1 MSDND
6 TQSAKL
12 EKRKEILTELWAL
25 VGDPGQPGSVAVAAL
40 DRIARI
46 EDAYTPIK
54 VEVKKRFVSLAD
66 FYKGVASGVDVA
78 KDVKSER
85 QANDSV
91 PVFAPAPAE
100 PTAVKDEDDDED
112 FL

>member
-6 TQSAKL
+6 AQSAKL
-12 EKRKEILTELWAL
+12 EKRKEILNELWAL

-54 VEVKKRFVSLAD
+54 IEVKKRFVSLAD
-66 FYKGVASGVDVA
+66 FYKGVASGIDVA

-85 QANDSV
+85 HANDNV
-91 PVFAPAPAE
+91 PVFTPTPPE
-100 PTAVKDEDDDED
+100 PEKEDDDGEE

>member
-1 MSDND
+1 MSEND

-12 EKRKEILTELWAL
+12 AKRQEILKELWAL
-25 VGDPGQPGSVAVAAL
+25 VGDPGEPGSVAVAAL

-54 VEVKKRFVSLAD
+54 VEVKRRFTSLAD
-66 FYKGVASGVDVA
+66 FYKGVAAGVDVA

-91 PVFAPAPAE
+91 PTFTPAPTEAE
-100 PTAVKDEDDDED
+100 KEDDDED

>member
-12 EKRKEILTELWAL
+12 AKRQEILDELWAL
-25 VGDPGQPGSVAVAAL
+25 VGDPGHPGSVAVAAL

-78 KDVKSER
+78 KDIKSER

-91 PVFAPAPAE
+91 PVFTPTPTAE
-100 PTAVKDEDDDED
+100 PKNEDDDED